1 MSLAVKPNGRKA
13 PPPAPRERRQTAR
26 MSALREQVARI
37 EYGGLAARKRPVLP
51 LGLPQ
56 VDAVLPM
63 GGLPF
68 GAVHELSGTG
78 ALRFGLLLLARLD
91 AAVLWC
97 RTRQQGGQ
105 LPYGPALQQAG
116 LATERL
122 LFAFADRQQDLL
134 WTMEEGLRTGAVGA
148 VLSEPR
154 ETVDLTVSR
163 RLQLAAETGGS
174 IGLVVDDRPGRQ
186 RGPLAPSALYSRWRV
201 APAPTGKNEHAAWR
215 LELLRCRGGARGD
228 WRITT
233 GETDDQG

>member
-1 MSLAVKPNGRKA
+1 MSLAVKPNGRQS
-13 PPPAPRERRQTAR
+13 PLPAPRERRQPAR
-26 MSALREQVARI
+26 VSALREQIARI
-37 EYGGLAARKRPVLP
+37 EYGGLAARQRPVLSM
-51 LGLPQ
+51 GLPQ
-56 VDAVLPM
+56 VDGELPM

-78 ALRFGLLLLARLD
+78 ALRFGLLLLARLE
-91 AAVLWC
+91 APVLWC
-97 RTRQQGGQ
+97 RPRQGNQ

-122 LFAFADRQQDLL
+122 LFAFTDRQQDLL
-134 WTMEEGLRTGAVGA
+134 WTMEEGLRTGAVAA

-154 ETVDLTVSR
+154 EVLDLTISR

-174 IGLVVDDRPGRQ
+174 IGLVVDDRPGRR

-201 APAPTGKNEHAAWR
+201 TPAPTSGHEHAAWQ